1 MPNKVR
7 NVAIL
12 LFDDCEELD
21 FAGPFGVFNL
31 ANDVAGRK
39 LFNVFT
45 LSNHDQIITR
55 HGLRLV
61 TDGPFAYSPEIDI
74 LIIPGGRGFKKEM
87 HNDRLMYW
95 LRSTSFRRILTV
107 STGAFILAQ
116 SHLMKG
122 LKTTTHHL
130 FLDELERNYP
140 ELEVVRDTRFVDNGK
155 IICSA
160 GSSSGIEGSLHL
172 IEQLYDQAFS
182 EEVAKMMEYRSQ
194 GFSSTA
200 F

>member
-1 MPNKVR
+1 MPNKVK

-21 FAGPFGVFNL
+21 FAGPFQVFNL
-31 ANDVAGRK
+31 ANDLTGEK

-45 LSNHDQIITR
+45 LSNHDQVTTR

-74 LIIPGGRGFKKEM
+74 LIIPGGRGYKKEM
-87 HNDRLMYW
+87 QNDRLMYW
-95 LRSTSFRRILTV
+95 LRSTSFPRILSV

-116 SHLMKG
+116 SQLMKG
-122 LKTTTHHL
+122 RRSTTHHR

-140 ELEVVRDTRFVDNGK
+140 DLEVVRDSRLVDDGK
-155 IICSA
+155 ILSA
-160 GSSSGIEGSLHL
+160 AGISSGIEGSLYL
-172 IEQLYDQAFS
+172 IEQIHGQALS
-182 EEVAKMMEYRSQ
+182 EEVARSMEYQAALR
-194 GFSSTA
+194 FS
-200 F
+200 

>member
-21 FAGPFGVFNL
+21 FAGPFEVFNL
-31 ANDVAGRK
+31 ANEVAGRK

-45 LSNHDQIITR
+45 LSNHDQITTR

-74 LIIPGGRGFKKEM
+74 LIIPGGRGIKKEM
-87 HNDRLMYW
+87 YNDRLLYW
-95 LRSTSFRRILTV
+95 LRSTSFRHILTV
-107 STGAFILAQ
+107 STGVFILAQ

-122 LKTTTHHL
+122 LKAATHHL
-130 FLDELERNYP
+130 YSGELEKNYP
-140 ELEVVRDTRFVDNGK
+140 DLEVVRDVRFVDNGK
-155 IICSA
+155 IICTA
-160 GSSSGIEGSLHL
+160 GTSTGIEGALYL
-172 IEQLYDQAFS
+172 IEQLYDQTFS
-182 EEVAKMMEYRSQ
+182 EEVAKMMEYLPAYR
-194 GFSSTA
+194 FS
-200 F
+200 